1 MQGPCRLRST
11 CHGPRVDT
19 RTFFMW
25 TVDSVD
31 TGPVSLTYGFMELR
45 NTKVWAAAAAAAAM
59 IHPVHLNQASREQQ
73 SRSPHVAAVVVVS
86 AGSSAVPVSPVIM

>member
-1 MQGPCRLRST
+1 
-11 CHGPRVDT
+11 
-19 RTFFMW
+19 MW

-31 TGPVSLTYGFMELR
+31 TGPVSLSCGFMELR
-45 NTKVWAAAAAAAAM
+45 NTKVWVVAAAAM

>member
-1 MQGPCRLRST
+1 MQTPCRLRST
-11 CHGPRVDT
+11 CHVPRVDT
-19 RTFFMW
+19 GTFLMW

-31 TGPVSLTYGFMELR
+31 TGPVSLSCGFMELR
-45 NTKVWAAAAAAAAM
+45 NTKVWAAAAAAM

-73 SRSPHVAAVVVVS
+73 SRSPHVAAVVVS